1 MPLIHTMLLGKK
13 IKSVCVDNSSH
24 RTMFVKRRRRMA
36 RLKAGGSGEEGERDE
51 EEEEPK
57 EGTTYC
63 NHSHVQSDTC
73 Y

>member
-1 MPLIHTMLLGKK
+1 MSTVITPAIPSSRTSGKK
-13 IKSVCVDNSSH
+13 AA
-24 RTMFVKRRRRMA
+24 KR
-36 RLKAGGSGEEGERDE
+36 KTGERDE
-51 EEEEPK
+51 EEVEVEEERDEEEGGVKPK

>member
-1 MPLIHTMLLGKK
+1 MKSHWVSKVITPAIPSSCTSKK
-13 IKSVCVDNSSH
+13 KAA
-24 RTMFVKRRRRMA
+24 KRKTGDRD
-36 RLKAGGSGEEGERDE
+36 EEEVEEEERDE
-51 EEEEPK
+51 EEGGVKPK

>member
-1 MPLIHTMLLGKK
+1 MKSHWVLTVITPAVASSCTKK
-13 IKSVCVDNSSH
+13 AA
-24 RTMFVKRRRRMA
+24 KR
-36 RLKAGGSGEEGERDE
+36 KAGKRDEEEVEVEEERDE
-51 EEEEPK
+51 EESGVKPK